1 MYPQVNK
8 RLFPRVRIKGPISY
22 QIRGSHD
29 FDHIQT
35 DDISIGGVGFTS
47 DRFIPPSTAMNL
59 EINVASRTLRPIG
72 KVTRS
77 MPSSHSDRFKTGI
90 SFLEM
95 APDEKKYLSDF
106 ITMRLNHD

>member
-1 MYPQVNK
+1 MLKQPDK
-8 RLFPRVRIKGPISY
+8 RLFPRVRIKEPIGY
-22 QIRGSHD
+22 QIRGTHD
-29 FDHIQT
+29 IDHIQT
-35 DDISIGGVGFTS
+35 DDISLGGVGFTS

-59 EINVASRTLRPIG
+59 EINIASRTLRPIG

-90 SFLEM
+90 SFIEFESN
-95 APDEKKYLSDF
+95 EKNYLSDF